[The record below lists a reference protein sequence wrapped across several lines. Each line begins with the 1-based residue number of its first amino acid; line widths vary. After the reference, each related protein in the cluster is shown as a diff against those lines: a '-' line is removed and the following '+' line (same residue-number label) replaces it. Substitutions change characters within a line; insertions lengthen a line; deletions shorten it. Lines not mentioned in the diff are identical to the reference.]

1 MICNRKS
8 EHPIPEP
15 NNNTPTN
22 NENNPNEN
30 VGQQP
35 PCGAMD
41 TERHG
46 PVMEDVDEQDGQSQ
60 PRSWC
65 FNQGD
70 SEETVASDGTEFMAE
85 TQIQLKNVEEI
96 HNEENLRDGKVFMD
110 PEKCP
115 SELEDVEKGK
125 AGVDGADCSLP
136 KAIVTGPVCS
146 DEPKLQEPEED
157 PENGSE
163 ETVSREWRK
172 VCIRDVSDGGMKNS
186 GVKDVRHNTDKPG

>member
-1 MICNRKS
+1 MSTSSDNNAITPEMTNANVNWDTWVNTKNPLQCDDLDGQLLNGKWESVICNRKS
-8 EHPIPEP
+8 EHPTISIISRAIPIPEP
-15 NNNTPTN
+15 NNNTPAN

-35 PCGAMD
+35 PCCAMD

-60 PRSWC
+60 PRSRC

-96 HNEENLRDGKVFMD
+96 HNEENLCDGKVFMD
-110 PEKCP
+110 
-115 SELEDVEKGK
+115 L
-125 AGVDGADCSLP
+125 
-136 KAIVTGPVCS
+136 
-146 DEPKLQEPEED
+146 
-157 PENGSE
+157 
-163 ETVSREWRK
+163 
-172 VCIRDVSDGGMKNS
+172 
-186 GVKDVRHNTDKPG
+186 